1 MLYEQNGDRMPQYQ
15 KRKIHPHSE
24 EELVRLS
31 EGLKIVIWDKTEYTT
46 IVLKS
51 GDAAILPQN
60 RWHSPLSNSH
70 NLDSVT
76 SSSPP
81 AD

>member
-1 MLYEQNGDRMPQYQ
+1 MPQYQ

-24 EELVRLS
+24 EDLVGSS

-51 GDAAILPQN
+51 GDAAILPHN
-60 RWHSPLSNSH
+60 TWHSPLPNDEVSGRNLGDYAETVVSNK
-70 NLDSVT
+70 D
-76 SSSPP
+76 SPP
-81 AD
+81 W